1 MRPRRRTLRV
11 KVSFDFPPFFVSFRT
26 ILSFR
31 DEEEEEM
38 EQLQVLLLSSPSL
51 QPPSD
56 EIVQKC
62 TLVSEHRDLDSL
74 GRGRES
80 VVGVDA
86 GEENGG
92 GGLSTS
98 ERENLRAFRA
108 GFLSSLRQVREII
121 VASNSIEKEEIGA
134 VRFTDDEDEDE
145 REKEVVVST
154 SGVKKKVLIEVI
166 GDDEEKSPSDEK
178 KKKKKTSQMW
188 NDFALLLCGMMETS
202 DGIPSWSSKECSDL
216 AREML
221 EECFMHGSSSNG
233 SNSEED
239 DDDDGK
245 RRAPLTSDALDGE
258 RIWRDLKSHKSAP
271 EKESWNTKLADRR
284 DARAFYASVQALSV
298 LEHVPFGEHT
308 FERFTSIALR
318 ALEFETLATKR
329 VGARITE
336 RLLSKCLEVKDDK
349 GKIVRDTRGISKVMF
364 EQLKRNMV
372 GATSALFAPTLQAF
386 MACASVRKHE
396 SLLSSS
402 KNSDEDAE
410 WRYHDVVLLQSL
422 DSVALHVDDHS
433 FVVPLLRTIPELCAE
448 MRLRIVGRYKSLIP
462 SVLAWSKAPS
472 NEIALLALEAL
483 HDILQWTWPR
493 AYSRC
498 DEIWESMKIAYEEG
512 PRIIEE
518 EKVEKRRRAVE
529 KVLTV
534 LNAACGPV
542 FTRISCE
549 EKKTEDAKLCAF
561 VEGLK
566 KYEGDGHGNPY
577 VGFKELSIRPK

>member
-1 MRPRRRTLRV
+1 LI
-11 KVSFDFPPFFVSFRT
+11 FLLF
-26 ILSFR
+26 LSHSAQFFR

-178 KKKKKTSQMW
+178 KKKKKQSQMW

-233 SNSEED
+233 SNSEEED
-239 DDDDGK
+239 DDDDGI

-410 WRYHDVVLLQSL
+410 WRYHDAVLLQSL

-549 EKKTEDAKLCAF
+549 EKKTEDAKLRAF

>member
-1 MRPRRRTLRV
+1 
-11 KVSFDFPPFFVSFRT
+11 
-26 ILSFR
+26 
-31 DEEEEEM
+31 
-38 EQLQVLLLSSPSL
+38 VLLLSSPSL
-51 QPPSD
+51 QHPSD

-74 GRGRES
+74 GMGRES

-145 REKEVVVST
+145 REKKVVVST

-178 KKKKKTSQMW
+178 KNKKIQSQMW

-233 SNSEED
+233 SNSEEEE

-245 RRAPLTSDALDGE
+245 RRAPLTSDALNGE

-336 RLLSKCLEVKDDK
+336 RLLSKCLGVKDDK
-349 GKIVRDTRGISKVMF
+349 GKVVRDTRGISKVMF

-410 WRYHDVVLLQSL
+410 WRYHDAVLLQSL

-433 FVVPLLRTIPELCAE
+433 FVVPLLRTIPELYAE

-534 LNAACGPV
+534 LNVACGPV

-549 EKKTEDAKLCAF
+549 EKKTEDAKLRAF

>member
-1 MRPRRRTLRV
+1 MSRFHPHTNSFALR
-11 KVSFDFPPFFVSFRT
+11 DEEE
-26 ILSFR
+26 
-31 DEEEEEM
+31 EEEEEM
-38 EQLQVLLLSSPSL
+38 EQLQLLLLSSPSL

-62 TLVSEHRDLDSL
+62 TLVSEHKDLDSL

-86 GEENGG
+86 GEESG

-108 GFLSSLRQVREII
+108 GFLSSLRKVREII

-134 VRFTDDEDEDE
+134 VRFMDDDNEDG
-145 REKEVVVST
+145 REEQVIVST

-166 GDDEEKSPSDEK
+166 GDDEEKSPSDK
-178 KKKKKTSQMW
+178 KKNKKKQCQMW
-188 NDFALLLCGMMETS
+188 NDFALLLCGMMETP
-202 DGIPSWSSKECSDL
+202 DGIPSWSSKECSDF
-216 AREML
+216 ARKML

-233 SNSEED
+233 SNSEEE

-245 RRAPLTSDALDGE
+245 RRAPLTSDALDCE

-271 EKESWNTKLADRR
+271 EKESWDTKLADRR

-372 GATSALFAPTLQAF
+372 GATSALFAPTLRAF

-402 KNSDEDAE
+402 KNSDADAE
-410 WRYHDVVLLQSL
+410 WRYHDAVLSQSL

-433 FVVPLLRTIPELCAE
+433 FVVPLLRTLPELCAE

-549 EKKTEDAKLCAF
+549 EKKTEDAKLRAF

>member
-1 MRPRRRTLRV
+1 M
-11 KVSFDFPPFFVSFRT
+11 
-26 ILSFR
+26 
-31 DEEEEEM
+31 
-38 EQLQVLLLSSPSL
+38 
-51 QPPSD
+51 
-56 EIVQKC
+56 QKC

-74 GRGRES
+74 GRERES

-108 GFLSSLRQVREII
+108 GFLSSLRKVREII
-121 VASNSIEKEEIGA
+121 VVSNSIEKEEIGA

-178 KKKKKTSQMW
+178 KKKKKQSQMW

-216 AREML
+216 AREIL

-233 SNSEED
+233 SNSEEED
-239 DDDDGK
+239 DEEGK

-258 RIWRDLKSHKSAP
+258 RIWKDLKPHKSAP

-372 GATSALFAPTLQAF
+372 GATSALFAPTLRAF

-402 KNSDEDAE
+402 KISDEDAE
-410 WRYHDVVLLQSL
+410 WRYHDAVLSQSL

-433 FVVPLLRTIPELCAE
+433 FVVPLLRTLPELCAE

-549 EKKTEDAKLCAF
+549 EKKTEDAKLRAF